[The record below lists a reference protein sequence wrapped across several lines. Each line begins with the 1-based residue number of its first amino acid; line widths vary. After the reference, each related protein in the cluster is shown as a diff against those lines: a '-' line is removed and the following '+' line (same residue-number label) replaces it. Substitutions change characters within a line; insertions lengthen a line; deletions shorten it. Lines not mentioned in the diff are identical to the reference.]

1 MENTFAG
8 IGELA
13 KKTLRGAAMMARRVT
28 VWPPVG
34 GVRFGSLR
42 RVKPIGLIWP
52 NRRGAPIDRVYIEP
66 FLEREAA
73 LIRGEVLEVGDT
85 GYTDRFGAD
94 VVKASVLSAPDND
107 GPWVDYAV
115 DLADAPSIPDNHF
128 DCVILPQTLLFIYDV
143 AAAVRTLHRILKPGG
158 VALVTVP
165 GLTQEVGEDKE
176 RWGQYWSF
184 TAQSLERLFGDAFG
198 PSQFEVESH
207 GNVLVATAL
216 LYGLSANDLRKSELA
231 HRDPA
236 FPVILTVKATKAAA
250 ISE

>member
-1 MENTFAG
+1 MEEIVSRARRF
-8 IGELA
+8 A
-13 KKTLRGAAMMARRVT
+13 KKSLGGASSVAQRAT

-34 GVRFGSLR
+34 AVRFGALR
-42 RVKPIGLIWP
+42 RVEPFGLIWP
-52 NRRGAPIDRVYIEP
+52 NRRGNPIDRVYIDP
-66 FLEREAA
+66 FLEREAKS
-73 LIRGEVLEVGDT
+73 IRGEVLEVGDT
-85 GYTDRFGAD
+85 GYTDRFGSG
-94 VVKASVLSAPDND
+94 VTKASVLSAPDND

-115 DLADAPSIPDNHF
+115 DLADASAIPSDHF

-143 AAAVRTLHRILKPGG
+143 AAAVESLHRILKPGG

-184 TAQSLERLFGDAFG
+184 TSQSLERLFGDAFG
-198 PSQFEVESH
+198 SDQIEVESY

-216 LYGLSANDLRKSELA
+216 LYGLSAGDLKKSELA

-236 FPVILTVKATKAAA
+236 FPVILTVRATKAPSA
-250 ISE
+250 SD